1 MLFTP
6 SLLENL
12 FHTVSDM
19 ELKSRLS
26 KSFRMILLNGEV
38 VSMKLR
44 STCLSNFP
52 PIKFVNLYSVSEY
65 HEVGAVDLKNIDVSL
80 LAKFCPVGDSVSP
93 IYILDEKL
101 KLVVKGDAGEL
112 YVRGGML
119 STGYTGLPKLTKQR
133 FIPNPLDDNKVG
145 NNTLYRTDD
154 RARIMENGQ
163 LKILGRCDFMVKIRG
178 YSIVLGAVEAALLEH
193 VALGSCVVMAN
204 GDDGT
209 NEKHLV
215 AYIVRGTNKACLY
228 QMYCCSIFN
237 TPNLV
242 FGFTKLPLPHPTFIS
257 KQHIDGLGKN
267 PDSYLSKE

>member
-1 MLFTP
+1 MFFTP
-6 SLLENL
+6 SLLDNS
-12 FHTVSDM
+12 FHIVFNM

-93 IYILDEKL
+93 IYILDKKL

-145 NNTLYRTDD
+145 NNTLYRTVDQ
-154 RARIMENGQ
+154 ARIMENGP
-163 LKILGRCDFMVKIRG
+163 LKILGRCDLIVKICG
-178 YSIVLGAVEAALLEH
+178 YSIVFGAVEAALLEH
-193 VALGSCVVMAN
+193 VALSSCVVMDN
-204 GDDGT
+204 GDDCT

-215 AYIVRGTNKACLY
+215 AYIVCSTNKR
-228 QMYCCSIFN
+228 
-237 TPNLV
+237 V
-242 FGFTKLPLPHPTFIS
+242 
-257 KQHIDGLGKN
+257 QHQGRV
-267 PDSYLSKE
+267 